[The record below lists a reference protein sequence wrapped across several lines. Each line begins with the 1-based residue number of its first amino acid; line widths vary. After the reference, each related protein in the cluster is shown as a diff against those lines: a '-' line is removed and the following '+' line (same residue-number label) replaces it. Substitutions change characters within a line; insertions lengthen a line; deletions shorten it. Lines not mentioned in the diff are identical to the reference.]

1 MSVLDDNPDLSA
13 TSPADDSDALLS
25 PVVEPEPIPG
35 LNGVPVRCECNYVPK
50 VKHHLIEQRYAKGTM
65 YVAL

>member
-1 MSVLDDNPDLSA
+1 MSSVIDDNPDLSA

-35 LNGVPVRCECNYVPK
+35 LNGVPVRCECIDLN
-50 VKHHLIEQRYAKGTM
+50 EA
-65 YVAL
+65 